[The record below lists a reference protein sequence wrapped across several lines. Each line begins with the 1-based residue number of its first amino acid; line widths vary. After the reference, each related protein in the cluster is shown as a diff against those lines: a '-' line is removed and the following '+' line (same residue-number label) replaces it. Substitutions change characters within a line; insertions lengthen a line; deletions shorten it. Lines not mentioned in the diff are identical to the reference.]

1 MKLIFQARD
10 AGLTPACNGGILK
23 SIDDGAIS
31 TVSALLDYPGTEDLL
46 LRLRERPW
54 VTLVW
59 QADFTGFPVAQK
71 ELVPDLI
78 EESGRFRKNL
88 AQCAVREQIAL
99 EARAQVE
106 RCIRLYGR
114 APFAAELPRSMALY
128 EVLSAICDDYSIF
141 YHLSGCCQPTEDS
154 WLELVSCGTAG
165 LVRYHNPNQPGLT
178 FADYGQYDP
187 LAELAHLPVREDSTW
202 IFPLY
207 PCYLDD
213 WILQETLHDEQSL
226 RTVQRMQDV
235 VVLCSQ
241 ELRQWIQA
249 NNVTLVSLSDAV
261 LGRRDYQ
268 NHCKATA

>member
-10 AGLTPACNGGILK
+10 GGLTPACNGGVLK
-23 SIDDGAIS
+23 SIDDGAVS

-46 LRLRERPW
+46 LRLRDYPW
-54 VTLVW
+54 ITLVW
-59 QADFTGFPVAQK
+59 QADFSGFPVAQK
-71 ELVPDLI
+71 GLAEA
-78 EESGRFRKNL
+78 SGRFRRDLTDPALK
-88 AQCAVREQIAL
+88 EQLTL

-114 APFAAELPRSMALY
+114 APFAAELPRSTALY
-128 EVLSAICDDYSIF
+128 EVLSAVCDDYGIF
-141 YHLSGCCQPTEDS
+141 YHLSDCCQLTEDGG
-154 WLELVSCGTAG
+154 LELVSCGTAG

-178 FADYGQYDP
+178 FADYGHYDP
-187 LAELAHLPVREDSTW
+187 MAELAHLPVRENGTW

-235 VVLCSQ
+235 VVLCSP

-249 NNVTLVSLSDAV
+249 NNVTPVSLSDAV

-268 NHCKATA
+268 NHCKVTV